1 MCFIFFYQ
9 NFVFLYK
16 KTVMDIQLRREQEK
30 FQAIFQNA
38 SLGILVINQAGEIT
52 LANNFL
58 VRQFGYLNA
67 EELVGKKVEILI
79 PKRYHHQ
86 HVHDRDVYS
95 EHPQTRPMG
104 MGRDLFGVKKDR
116 TEMPLEISLSSY
128 FIDGEVFSIA
138 FISDISP
145 RIEVQNKLREQ
156 RLALAAMNKKMEA
169 LNEELEKKVAART
182 SKLQETLEKL
192 EASKDE
198 LSKALSKE
206 KDLGDLKSAFVSM
219 ASHEFRTPLS
229 TILSSASLLAK
240 YKLTE
245 EQPKRDKHVQRIKS
259 SVINLNNILN
269 EFLSLGKI
277 EDGKLTANVSVFN
290 IKELITQQINEMAE
304 ILKPGQ
310 YVNYQH
316 SGNTDVALDEVLFKN
331 ILINLLSNAVKF
343 SGENKPVF
351 ISTTVEDDV
360 IKFLIKDEGI
370 GISIKDQEHLFEIFF
385 RATNAVNIPGTGL
398 GLHIVAKYVEMMHGE
413 ISLKSGLDK
422 GTEINLIFAQ

>member
-1 MCFIFFYQ
+1 
-9 NFVFLYK
+9 
-16 KTVMDIQLRREQEK
+16 MDKQLRREQEK
-30 FQAIFQNA
+30 FKAIFQNA
-38 SLGILVINQAGEIT
+38 SLGILVINQTGEIT

-58 VRQFGYLNA
+58 LQQFGYSDAN
-67 EELVGKKVEILI
+67 ELVGKKVEILI

-86 HVHDRDVYS
+86 HVTDRNIYMQ
-95 EHPQTRPMG
+95 HPQTRPMG
-104 MGRDLFGVKKDR
+104 MGRDLFGVKQDG

-128 FIDGEVFSIA
+128 SSDDEVFSIA
-138 FISDISP
+138 FISDIST

-182 SKLQETLEKL
+182 SKLQETMEKL
-192 EASKDE
+192 EASKDD

-240 YKLTE
+240 YVLTE

-259 SVINLNNILN
+259 SVMNLNNILN

-277 EDGKLTANVSVFN
+277 EDGKLTAHVSVFN
-290 IKELITQQINEMAE
+290 IKELITQQVNEMAE

-316 SGNTDVALDEVLFKN
+316 SGDTDVVLDEVLFKN

-343 SGENKPVF
+343 SEENKPVF
-351 ISTTVEDDV
+351 ISTSVEKHLV
-360 IKFLIKDEGI
+360 KFCIKDEGI
-370 GISIKDQEHLFEIFF
+370 GISKKDQEHLFEIFY
-385 RATNAVNIPGTGL
+385 RATNAVNIAGTGL
-398 GLHIVAKYVEMMHGE
+398 GLHIVAKYVEMMHGQ
-413 ISLKSGLDK
+413 INIKSDLDK
-422 GTEINLIFAQ
+422 GTEINLIFVQ

>member
-1 MCFIFFYQ
+1 
-9 NFVFLYK
+9 
-16 KTVMDIQLRREQEK
+16 MDIQLRREQEK
-30 FQAIFQNA
+30 FKAIFQNA
-38 SLGILVINQAGEIT
+38 SLGILVINQTGDIT

-58 VRQFGYLNA
+58 LHQFGYSGS

-86 HVHDRDVYS
+86 HVADRDVYM

-104 MGRDLFGVKKDR
+104 MGRDLFGIKKDG

-128 FIDGEVFSIA
+128 SIDEEVFSIA
-138 FISDISP
+138 FISDISA
-145 RIEVQNKLREQ
+145 RIEVQNKLKEQ
-156 RLALAAMNKKMEA
+156 RLVLAAMNKKMEA
-169 LNEELEKKVAART
+169 LNEELEKKVSART
-182 SKLQETLEKL
+182 SKLQETMEKL

-259 SVINLNNILN
+259 SVMNLNNILN

-290 IKELITQQINEMAE
+290 IKELITQQVNEMAE

-316 SGNTDVALDEVLFKN
+316 SGNTDVVLDEVLFKN

-343 SGENKPVF
+343 SEENKPVF
-351 ISTTVEDDV
+351 ISTSMENHLL
-360 IKFLIKDEGI
+360 KFSVKDEGI
-370 GISIKDQEHLFEIFF
+370 GISKKDQEHLFEIFF
-385 RATNAVNIPGTGL
+385 RATNAVNIAGTGL
-398 GLHIVAKYVEMMHGE
+398 GLHIVSKYVEMMQGQ
-413 ISLKSGLDK
+413 INIKSDLDK